1 MLVIMTRDA
10 TDEQI
15 RAVVEKIERAG
26 FTAQVLPGATR
37 TAVGITGNSGPIDPA
52 LVDSLPGV
60 VQSLRVSQPYKL
72 ALRERHPE
80 DTVIEIGGVAIGG
93 RDIAFVAGP
102 CAVESETQLF
112 DMAERARDAGVRLFR
127 GGAYKPRTSPYSFQG
142 LGEAA
147 MKLLAEV
154 RKSIGMPVV
163 SEVVDEES
171 TALAE
176 RYVDVLQVGARNMQN
191 YVLLKRV
198 ARTGKPVLLK
208 RGVAAT
214 LEEFLGAA
222 EYILAEG
229 NPQVILC
236 ERGIRTFS
244 DYTRNTLDLS
254 IVPVLKSLSHL
265 PIITDPSHATG
276 RRDIVPALARA
287 SIAAG
292 ADGVMVEVHPEPSQ
306 ALSDG
311 YQSLHPSQLEE
322 LVRDLARLAP
332 LMGRRWPDALPSR
345 GR

>member
-1 MLVIMTRDA
+1 L
-10 TDEQI
+10 
-15 RAVVEKIERAG
+15 
-26 FTAQVLPGATR
+26 L
-37 TAVGITGNSGPIDPA
+37 
-52 LVDSLPGV
+52 
-60 VQSLRVSQPYKL
+60 
-72 ALRERHPE
+72 
-80 DTVIEIGGVAIGG
+80 
-93 RDIAFVAGP
+93 
-102 CAVESETQLF
+102 
-112 DMAERARDAGVRLFR
+112 R

-142 LGEAA
+142 LGEEAL
-147 MKLLAEV
+147 KLLADV
-154 RKSIGMPVV
+154 RASVGLPVV
-163 SEVVDEES
+163 SEAVDEES
-171 TALAE
+171 TALAA
-176 RYVDVLQVGARNMQN
+176 RYVDVIQIGARNMQN

-229 NPQVILC
+229 NPNVILC

-254 IVPVLKSLSHL
+254 IVPVIKALSHL

-276 RRDIVPALARA
+276 RRDIVLALARA

-292 ADGVMVEVHPEPSQ
+292 ADGVMVEVHPLPAE

-311 YQSLHPSQLEE
+311 QQSLHPEQLET
-322 LVRDLARLAP
+322 LARELANLAP
-332 LMGRRWPDALPSR
+332 LLGRRWPQ

>member
-15 RAVVEKIERAG
+15 QAVVDKVERAG
-26 FTAQVLPGATR
+26 FAAHVLPGALR
-37 TAVGITGNSGPIDPA
+37 TAIGVTGNAGPLDPA
-52 LVDSLPGV
+52 LVEALPGV
-60 VQSLRVSQPYKL
+60 LQSLRVTQPYKL
-72 ALRERHPE
+72 ALRESHPD
-80 DTVIEIGGVAIGG
+80 DTIIDVGGVAVGG
-93 RDIAFVAGP
+93 KDLTLVAGP
-102 CAVESETQLF
+102 CAVESRRQLF
-112 DMAERARDAGVRLFR
+112 EMAERAKAAGAHLLR

-142 LGEAA
+142 LGEEAL
-147 MKLLAEV
+147 KLLADV
-154 RKSIGMPVV
+154 RASVGLPVV
-163 SEVVDEES
+163 SEAVDEES
-171 TALAE
+171 TALAA
-176 RYVDVLQVGARNMQN
+176 RYVDVIQIGARNMQN

-229 NPQVILC
+229 NPNVILC

-254 IVPVLKSLSHL
+254 IVPVIKALSHL

-276 RRDIVPALARA
+276 RRDIVLALARA

-292 ADGVMVEVHPEPSQ
+292 ADGVMVEVHPLPAE

-311 YQSLHPSQLEE
+311 QQSLHPEQLET
-322 LVRDLARLAP
+322 LARELANLAP
-332 LMGRRWPDALPSR
+332 LLGRRWPQ